1 MSTGP
6 QLFRIDD
13 SSRKSEEIMEVEFS
27 QLGFRERRDIQEWIA
42 ANPSILGEGLLVIA
56 KEFSGF
62 DRTNERL
69 DLLAVDVDG
78 RLVVIELKRD
88 DTGTDAHWQAIK
100 YASYLRDAKP
110 EAIVRMLAAHL
121 ATHEEVSEKEAAEKL
136 LEHLGTDDLNALNN
150 DQRIILASHRFA
162 PEVTSAAL
170 WLNEK
175 APDENLITCI
185 QLTPYQDEKTNT
197 LYVQANTIIPVPG
210 ADDYRVGIGSRQ
222 EGREERGSSSFAVN
236 LKKTYDRNRN
246 DEVTHFLRGAADLA
260 LSGLSNEIRPDK
272 RSRWAGE
279 WGDWRYYRAWYS
291 RPPWGN
297 WKLTYN
303 FYLYSENGSVPWKVR
318 VEFGSFKA
326 GLKRRIE
333 ELDVLGE
340 LKSQVEQLGAS
351 GEWLM
356 NKDSVLVTHGSESLD
371 DSFAKTLADTLRVFI
386 TALTPVVDRF
396 EEEPNEEEA

>member
-1 MSTGP
+1 MY
-6 QLFRIDD
+6 
-13 SSRKSEEIMEVEFS
+13 
-27 QLGFRERRDIQEWIA
+27 RRTR
-42 ANPSILGEGLLVIA
+42 SL
-56 KEFSGF
+56 
-62 DRTNERL
+62 
-69 DLLAVDVDG
+69 
-78 RLVVIELKRD
+78 
-88 DTGTDAHWQAIK
+88 
-100 YASYLRDAKP
+100 
-110 EAIVRMLAAHL
+110 
-121 ATHEEVSEKEAAEKL
+121 
-136 LEHLGTDDLNALNN
+136 
-150 DQRIILASHRFA
+150 
-162 PEVTSAAL
+162 
-170 WLNEK
+170 
-175 APDENLITCI
+175 
-185 QLTPYQDEKTNT
+185 
-197 LYVQANTIIPVPG
+197 PVPG

-246 DEVTHFLRGAADLA
+246 DEVTHFLRGAANLA

-279 WGDWRYYRAWYS
+279 WGDWRYYRVWYS

-356 NKDSVLVTHGSESLD
+356 NKDSVSGDTWFRVPRRYLCQNPCRYLKGIHHGD
-371 DSFAKTLADTLRVFI
+371 HACCGPLRGR
-386 TALTPVVDRF
+386 TK
-396 EEEPNEEEA
+396 